1 MSFGLEFFDLTPTLR
16 LSGDSI
22 AFARKFNKPGGQAAG
37 TLSLEVGLTDD
48 AEISLLQGVDVV
60 GYRNI
65 ADVDASYTEMVN
77 AGLVEIVTGQF
88 ALSTDAISRIEEV
101 EPGKLEIGIAGAQ
114 PRIVFHSASVAD
126 VERTNDTNYRLPVVA
141 YNALKTIA
149 ATYQSTIRT
158 KILAVIADYMAA
170 DSAIIDGV
178 DFTGKITAPAVGNIV
193 PFYFADQS
201 AFPDATAA
209 HGAVAHSHA
218 DGALYFAHG
227 GIWHELAKE
236 VDLQTTIASLDNEAA
251 TRAAGDSAL
260 GARLDV
266 LEADPTTATAV
277 AAVQADVNQNEADA
291 DAAIAAVQ
299 ADVDQ
304 NESDADAAIAAET
317 AARTAA
323 DTTLQSNIDAEATAR
338 GAADTT
344 LQANIDAEATARA
357 AADTAAIASANSYT
371 DTAITNLTGTAP
383 AVLDTLGEIAQAIND
398 DANVYTTLVGQ
409 IAAVQ
414 SDVDVNEADSDSAD
428 AALSGRLDVLEADP
442 TTAAAV
448 AAVQAD
454 VDQNESDADAADSAL
469 SGRLDVL
476 EADPT
481 TATALAAVQADVDQ
495 NETDGDAA
503 DAALSARLDTLEAD
517 PTTATAVA
525 AVQADVDQNEADA
538 NAAIALKAPLAD
550 PDFTG
555 VLEVDT
561 NARLEFDSNLTKLH
575 NVLRSTSIVIGN
587 NITLNPAAADGRV
600 EVEGEFYLRPSDLTN
615 AADDTAAAAAGV
627 IVGQVYHNNGALRVR
642 LS

>member
-37 TLSLEVGLTDD
+37 TLGLEVGLTDD
-48 AEISLLQGVDVV
+48 AEISLLQGVNVV

-371 DTAITNLTGTAP
+371 DTCNH
-383 AVLDTLGEIAQAIND
+383 Q
-398 DANVYTTLVGQ
+398 
-409 IAAVQ
+409 
-414 SDVDVNEADSDSAD
+414 
-428 AALSGRLDVLEADP
+428 
-442 TTAAAV
+442 
-448 AAVQAD
+448 
-454 VDQNESDADAADSAL
+454 
-469 SGRLDVL
+469 
-476 EADPT
+476 
-481 TATALAAVQADVDQ
+481 
-495 NETDGDAA
+495 
-503 DAALSARLDTLEAD
+503 
-517 PTTATAVA
+517 
-525 AVQADVDQNEADA
+525 
-538 NAAIALKAPLAD
+538 
-550 PDFTG
+550 PDW
-555 VLEVDT
+555 
-561 NARLEFDSNLTKLH
+561 H
-575 NVLRSTSIVIGN
+575 RS
-587 NITLNPAAADGRV
+587 RC
-600 EVEGEFYLRPSDLTN
+600 
-615 AADDTAAAAAGV
+615 AG
-627 IVGQVYHNNGALRVR
+627 HTR
-642 LS
+642 

>member
-37 TLSLEVGLTDD
+37 TLGLEIGLTDD
-48 AEISLLQGVDVV
+48 AEISLLQGVNVV

-126 VERTNDTNYRLPVVA
+126 VERTNDTNYKLPA
-141 YNALKTIA
+141 AAFTSLKTVA

-371 DTAITNLTGTAP
+371 DTAITNLTGSAP

-414 SDVDVNEADSDSAD
+414 SDVDVNEADSDAAIAAESAARSAAVTALQADVDQNEADAD
-428 AALSGRLDVLEADP
+428 AAIAAETTARTAADTALGNRLDVLEADP
-442 TTAAAV
+442 TTQTLLTAEATARAAADTNLQSNID
-448 AAVQAD
+448 AEATARANADALKLDASAVSAFGGTL
-454 VDQNESDADAADSAL
+454 VDDADAATA
-469 SGRLDVL
+469 R
-476 EADPT
+476 T
-481 TATALAAVQADVDQ
+481 TLGLGTAAVTASSDYATAAQGALADTAVQ
-495 NETDGDAA
+495 
-503 DAALSARLDTLEAD
+503 
-517 PTTATAVA
+517 P
-525 AVQADVDQNEADA
+525 
-538 NAAIALKAPLAD
+538 AAISNVDNTSDAD
-550 PDFTG
+550 MCWSP
-555 VLEVDT
+555 
-561 NARLEFDSNLTKLH
+561 
-575 NVLRSTSIVIGN
+575 
-587 NITLNPAAADGRV
+587 
-600 EVEGEFYLRPSDLTN
+600 
-615 AADDTAAAAAGV
+615 
-627 IVGQVYHNNGALRVR
+627 
-642 LS
+642 